1 MSEYNK
7 TTQKIINFDYVT
19 KKSIKDHNSKWL
31 LIPNHPYTILITEDS
46 GSEKTSS
53 LFNSISHQPDID
65 KT

>member
-19 KKSIKDHNSKWL
+19 KKSIKDHNSKWP

-46 GSEKTSS
+46 GSEKQVHY
-53 LFNSISHQPDID
+53 LIQ
-65 KT
+65 

>member
-1 MSEYNK
+1 MA
-7 TTQKIINFDYVT
+7 
-19 KKSIKDHNSKWL
+19 
-31 LIPNHPYTILITEDS
+31 LIPNHLYTILITEDS